1 MITIKEIISDAH
13 KFNENNAYYWDS
25 LNDRGYH
32 MHILTDGS
40 YICFKQTPRRTE
52 VISPKVFEEEV
63 NKTCCFPSCEEA
75 YYSSF
80 KKKKIK

>member
-1 MITIKEIISDAH
+1 MVTIKEIISDAH

-75 YYSSF
+75 YYNSF
-80 KKKKIK
+80 KKIK

>member
-52 VISPKVFEEEV
+52 VISPKLFEEEV

-75 YYSSF
+75 YYNSF
-80 KKKKIK
+80 KKIK

>member
-80 KKKKIK
+80 KKVK

>member
-80 KKKKIK
+80 KTIK

>member
-52 VISPKVFEEEV
+52 VISPEVFEEEV

-80 KKKKIK
+80 KKII

>member
-80 KKKKIK
+80 KKII

>member
-80 KKKKIK
+80 KKNKIG

>member
-25 LNDRGYH
+25 LNDRGFH

-75 YYSSF
+75 YYNSF
-80 KKKKIK
+80 KKIK

>member
-52 VISPKVFEEEV
+52 VISPKAFEDAV

-75 YYSSF
+75 YYNSF
-80 KKKKIK
+80 KKIK

>member
-1 MITIKEIISDAH
+1 MITIKEIISDAL
-13 KFNENNAYYWDS
+13 KEFESDVYYWDS

-32 MHILTDGS
+32 IHLLTDGS

-52 VISPKVFEEEV
+52 VISPKAFEDAV
-63 NKTCCFPSCEEA
+63 NKTCCFPSCEEE

-80 KKKKIK
+80 KKIK

>member
-75 YYSSF
+75 YYNSF
-80 KKKKIK
+80 KKIK

>member
-80 KKKKIK
+80 KKIK

>member
-32 MHILTDGS
+32 MHILTAGS

-75 YYSSF
+75 YYNSF
-80 KKKKIK
+80 KKIK

>member
-1 MITIKEIISDAH
+1 MVTIKEIISDVL
-13 KFNENNAYYWDS
+13 KECESDVYYWDS

-32 MHILTDGS
+32 IHLLTDGS

-52 VISPKVFEEEV
+52 VISPKAIEEGV
-63 NKTCCFPSCEEA
+63 NKTYCFPSCEEA

-80 KKKKIK
+80 KKIK

>member
-1 MITIKEIISDAH
+1 MVTIKEIISDVL
-13 KFNENNAYYWDS
+13 KEFESDVYYWDS

-32 MHILTDGS
+32 IHLLTDGS

-52 VISPKVFEEEV
+52 VISPKAFEEEV

-75 YYSSF
+75 YYNSF
-80 KKKKIK
+80 KKIK

>member
-1 MITIKEIISDAH
+1 MITIKEIISDSH

-63 NKTCCFPSCEEA
+63 NKTCCFPSSEEA

-80 KKKKIK
+80 KKKK

>member
-80 KKKKIK
+80 KKKIK

>member
-80 KKKKIK
+80 KKK

>member
-80 KKKKIK
+80 KKRI

>member
-25 LNDRGYH
+25 LNDKGYH
-32 MHILTDGS
+32 IHILTDGS

-80 KKKKIK
+80 KTIK

>member
-52 VISPKVFEEEV
+52 VISPKLFEEEV

-80 KKKKIK
+80 KKIK

>member
-52 VISPKVFEEEV
+52 VISPKLFEEEV

-80 KKKKIK
+80 KKKK